1 MSADTKVL
9 YVIPG
14 FRHQVGKDMPTKFVR
29 YLLEKEA
36 ASVTVAVLWIQAAGW
51 YNANYNHAAI
61 SVWPVGN
68 VVAYVNNELYL
79 NGIETRTRTYCIG
92 QRLGAHVCGCFGK
105 RATSVRSTF
114 VIQKI
119 IGIDPA
125 GPTFQDEI
133 HLDTLRLAKGDAH
146 EVEVWHT
153 NSNYLGIKRP
163 IGDIDFYING
173 GSKQPDCP
181 GVMEYCLGICSHNRG
196 FYLLMFLM
204 KHNKKCYGKW
214 GCTNHNH
221 IGDVLAKINK
231 ELTPTLTAAGCQEYL
246 RGDYRRNSWVLY
258 QGMVLAEALAWFTG
272 FKLIRILSTVLFGLE
287 RTFNEAPSL
296 L

>member
-1 MSADTKVL
+1 M
-9 YVIPG
+9 
-14 FRHQVGKDMPTKFVR
+14 
-29 YLLEKEA
+29 
-36 ASVTVAVLWIQAAGW
+36 
-51 YNANYNHAAI
+51 
-61 SVWPVGN
+61 
-68 VVAYVNNELYL
+68 
-79 NGIETRTRTYCIG
+79 
-92 QRLGAHVCGCFGK
+92 
-105 RATSVRSTF
+105 
-114 VIQKI
+114 
-119 IGIDPA
+119 GIDPA
-125 GPTFQDEI
+125 GPIFGDAS
-133 HLDTLRLAKGDAH
+133 HAPRLRLAKGDAH

-231 ELTPTLTAAGCQEYL
+231 ELTPTLTAAGCQEYPVN
-246 RGDYRRNSWVLY
+246 DYRRKQLGTLSRDGLGRST
-258 QGMVLAEALAWFTG
+258 GMVYWVQVDKDSKPCPFWTG
-272 FKLIRILSTVLFGLE
+272 KDIQ
-287 RTFNEAPSL
+287 
-296 L
+296 

>member
-29 YLLEKEA
+29 YLSEKEA

-92 QRLGAHVCGCFGK
+92 HSLGAHVCGFFGK
-105 RATSVRSTF
+105 RATSVRPTF
-114 VIQKI
+114 TIQKI

-125 GPTFQDEI
+125 GPTFQDEL
-133 HLDTLRLAKGDAH
+133 H
-146 EVEVWHT
+146 
-153 NSNYLGIKRP
+153 
-163 IGDIDFYING
+163 
-173 GSKQPDCP
+173 
-181 GVMEYCLGICSHNRG
+181 
-196 FYLLMFLM
+196 
-204 KHNKKCYGKW
+204 
-214 GCTNHNH
+214 
-221 IGDVLAKINK
+221 
-231 ELTPTLTAAGCQEYL
+231 
-246 RGDYRRNSWVLY
+246 
-258 QGMVLAEALAWFTG
+258 
-272 FKLIRILSTVLFGLE
+272 
-287 RTFNEAPSL
+287 
-296 L
+296 